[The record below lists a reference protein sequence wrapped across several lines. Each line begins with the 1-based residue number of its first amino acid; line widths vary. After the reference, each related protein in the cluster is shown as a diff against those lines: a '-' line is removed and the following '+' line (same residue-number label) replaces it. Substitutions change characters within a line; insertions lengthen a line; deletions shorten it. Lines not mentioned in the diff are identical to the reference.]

1 MRPAE
6 WFSRKRASDPPMG
19 EAAPRDTEEA
29 LNALRAAMRKI
40 VHDGPASD
48 GLGRLVIAYCE
59 QARLE
64 NLTPEHM
71 LIRLKRA
78 LDEAPYPID
87 QSPTAREE
95 ARAHV
100 VTLAIN
106 AYYDDR
112 R

>member
-6 WFSRKRASDPPMG
+6 WFSRRQAGDLGMAEPG
-19 EAAPRDTEEA
+19 PRDTEEA
-29 LNALRAAMRKI
+29 LNALRTAMKAVVRAGA
-40 VHDGPASD
+40 DSAS
-48 GLGRLVIAYCE
+48 LGRFVVAYCE
-59 QARLE
+59 HARRE
-64 NLTPEHM
+64 NLTPEQM
-71 LIRLKRA
+71 LVRLKRA
-78 LDEAPYPID
+78 LDEAPLPIGE
-87 QSPTAREE
+87 SMMARE

>member
-1 MRPAE
+1 MRAAE
-6 WFSRKRASDPPMG
+6 WFSGKRAAGRPMSG
-19 EAAPRDTEEA
+19 GPRDTEAA
-29 LNALRAAMRKI
+29 LHALRDAMRTI
-40 VHDGPASD
+40 VHEGPEAD
-48 GLGRLVIAYCE
+48 GLARLVAAYCE
-59 QARLE
+59 RARAE
-64 NLTPEHM
+64 SLTPEHM

-78 LDEAPYPID
+78 LDETPFP
-87 QSPTAREE
+87 SGHNSMAREE